1 MNRRQFFATTG
12 AAALSTITSTGSFAE
27 AQVEKGSLNPV
38 QLRTGN
44 GEWTYDVVSH
54 WGELPAGKTFGGTHG
69 GIATDKGGLLY
80 VSTQSDTGVLVY
92 DRDGRLLRT
101 IATEYPEIHSM
112 FHAEENGA
120 RGLLHYS
127 PKRNTEGELAFSQN
141 ENGWNGRAEDH
152 GSIRCWISDAECM
165 ATDRR
170 CARTGSLHLHRQ
182 WIWRL
187 SHLQV

>member
-1 MNRRQFFATTG
+1 MNRRQFFTTTG
-12 AAALSTITSTGSFAE
+12 AAALSTIVSTGSFAE
-27 AQVEKGSLNPV
+27 AQVEKGPLNPD

-54 WGELPAGKTFGGTHG
+54 WGQLPPGKTFGGTHG
-69 GIATDKGGLLY
+69 GIATDKTGLLY

-92 DRDGRLLRT
+92 DCDGKLLKNYR
-101 IATEYPEIHSM
+101 HRVSRNS
-112 FHAEENGA
+112 FNVSRGRKWC
-120 RGLLHYS
+120 RGLLHHR

-170 CARTGSLHLHRQ
+170 CARTGWLHLHRQ